1 MKPGMQD
8 PRLVIAAGCGVGAL
22 AAGAA
27 GVATQSSVFAVLAAG
42 CGVFAAIMA
51 IAMSARAR
59 EEDDRFAAAEME
71 IRTLRR
77 EVATQKEYI
86 DEQASKIFTAE
97 TLETARTGEAR
108 SRGEEAFDAAT
119 GLYDERY
126 FAVLVQQQVAAAR
139 RSLRP
144 VSVVIFEI
152 DGMTDADGD
161 TRLQAL
167 GVVGDVVRRTLRES
181 DAGCRLGD
189 LMVGAILEDTAE
201 AGAVWAAE
209 RVRGALLSSPIGDAM
224 TLSAGVACYPSH
236 ALGAAELV
244 HQASRALEEARNRGR
259 DRVELAPE
267 AS

>member
-1 MKPGMQD
+1 MED
-8 PRLVIAAGCGVGAL
+8 PRLVVAVSGGLAAL
-22 AAGAA
+22 AAGAVGVAASMPALAIVAGGA
-27 GVATQSSVFAVLAAG
+27 GVIAAVAAVALGAEARRNGDQLGAAETELATMRRELASINAVLQEESSRRAAEQELG
-42 CGVFAAIMA
+42 PPIT
-51 IAMSARAR
+51 AR
-59 EEDDRFAAAEME
+59 ERNEH
-71 IRTLRR
+71 
-77 EVATQKEYI
+77 
-86 DEQASKIFTAE
+86 
-97 TLETARTGEAR
+97 
-108 SRGEEAFDAAT
+108 AFDPAT

-152 DGMTDADGD
+152 DSMGEADAE
-161 TRLQAL
+161 TRQQAL

-181 DAGCRLGD
+181 DAACRLGD
-189 LMVGAILEDTAE
+189 LMVGAILEDTPE

-209 RVRGALLSSPIGDAM
+209 RVRGTLLASPIGDAL
-224 TLSAGVACYPSH
+224 TLSAGVACYPTH

-244 HQASRALEEARNRGR
+244 HQASVALDEARTRGR

>member
-1 MKPGMQD
+1 MED
-8 PRLVIAAGCGVGAL
+8 PRLVVAVSGGLAAL
-22 AAGAA
+22 AAGAVGVAASVPALAVVA
-27 GVATQSSVFAVLAAG
+27 GVAGVIAAVAGVALGAEARRNGDQLGAAESELATMRRELASINAVLQ
-42 CGVFAAIMA
+42 
-51 IAMSARAR
+51 
-59 EEDDRFAAAEME
+59 EESNRRAAEQE
-71 IRTLRR
+71 LGPPI
-77 EVATQKEYI
+77 
-86 DEQASKIFTAE
+86 
-97 TLETARTGEAR
+97 TARDRNEH
-108 SRGEEAFDAAT
+108 AFDPAT

-152 DGMTDADGD
+152 DSMGESDSE
-161 TRLQAL
+161 TRQQAL

-181 DAGCRLGD
+181 DAACRLGD
-189 LMVGAILEDTAE
+189 LMVGAILEDTPE

-209 RVRGALLSSPIGDAM
+209 RVRGTLLASPIGDAL
-224 TLSAGVACYPSH
+224 TLSAGVACYPTH

-244 HQASRALEEARNRGR
+244 HQASVALDEARSRGR

>member
-1 MKPGMQD
+1 MRTSMED
-8 PRLVIAAGCGVGAL
+8 PRLVVAVSGGLAAL
-22 AAGAA
+22 AAGAVGVAASMPALAIVAGAA
-27 GVATQSSVFAVLAAG
+27 GVIAAVAAVALGAEARRNGDQLGAAESELATMRRELASINAVLQ
-42 CGVFAAIMA
+42 
-51 IAMSARAR
+51 
-59 EEDDRFAAAEME
+59 EESSRRAAEQE
-71 IRTLRR
+71 LGPPIAVRDRN
-77 EVATQKEYI
+77 EH
-86 DEQASKIFTAE
+86 
-97 TLETARTGEAR
+97 
-108 SRGEEAFDAAT
+108 AFDPAT

-152 DGMTDADGD
+152 DSMGEADPD
-161 TRLQAL
+161 TRQQAL

-181 DAGCRLGD
+181 DAACRLGD
-189 LMVGAILEDTAE
+189 LMVGAILEDTPE

-209 RVRGALLSSPIGDAM
+209 RVRGTLLASPIGDAL
-224 TLSAGVACYPSH
+224 TLSAGVACYPTH

-244 HQASRALEEARNRGR
+244 HQASVALDEARSRGR